1 MATFTSSSPGDP
13 NADPN
18 ALFNL
23 GQDLQTA
30 QGIQGTSQKLA
41 FGQQAL
47 ADQQTEVGLR
57 GDVTSSDPSVSGPAL
72 NQLAG
77 IDPAAATAQLTY
89 KTTQASLPLQRAQ
102 AMSNFEANGLRA
114 VTLSSNPQQAYEGP
128 GGYVQHMASMG
139 IPVPPTYDPAYVTS
153 GAFSGMSADD
163 FAKYKMTI
171 PQYGPAQGGGG
182 ASDGAAPGGPGPTTA
197 GAGVAPS
204 PANNNPGNLKVPGG
218 SGFQT
223 FSSPAAGD
231 AAAQQQLLIDNTTHG
246 LKTPAQI
253 ISSWAPPSDHNN
265 TAAYIQ
271 KVSSALGIDP
281 NAPVDLTDPVLRG
294 KFANAMYAQEG
305 AGVPGFGGTAPAAT
319 QQTPPAAPPPGT
331 NQLASVGLSATP
343 AGSYT
348 PGGPGDQVSP
358 QQPDAGVIDVTSSGA
373 NPTPTPAVAGPGSS
387 PGGAAPLPQS
397 PVPPSAVAIPAAGP
411 PIDVPHDE
419 HGPIPSTIT
428 LPGGQTV
435 TPQPADRTFEQAY
448 IAGKPQMDPSGSYF
462 IGRNASTGQPA
473 VHYAPG
479 GASDPLTIAA
489 TSSLKALSA
498 KGFIFTPNAQG
509 LPQITGA
516 VPGSEADVSGAMARA
531 TQQAANTAAVNGP
544 GALLKP
550 LPGPIPEPPIDPL
563 QDAPNNEAGAAY
575 FKNLADAGT
584 TAMSKDNEQQ
594 ESYKQDAENAQDFID
609 ISKKVPTGPYQGS
622 AFMSTMRAA
631 GLSENGPAA
640 YQELDKLAA
649 QMQTSG
655 LPKGFSRLDIPIVRS
670 VTAAQPG
677 KVNVNVVNQSIASS
691 KIARDNRQ
699 SDYIQNRAA
708 YAAQHH
714 GVVAGFDRMWNDYN
728 DNVATT
734 AYVDPNDPVKGLMV
748 NAAAPPFDQ
757 WSQLRADPTTGKYQ
771 PALAKVPDAT
781 LQAYR
786 SGGQPQAAPGQAPAP
801 SGPTDMR
808 QAAAAPS
815 PAQGPMQSARY
826 AATHPDETSGLAGA
840 RPPQANPLAALE
852 GHVVQ
857 QNGHSFLIQN
867 GQAIPQ

>member
-18 ALFNL
+18 QLFNL

-57 GDVTSSDPSVSGPAL
+57 GDVTSADPSVSGPAL

-77 IDPAAATAQLTY
+77 IDPAAATAQLQY

-114 VTLSSNPQQAYEGP
+114 VTLSSDPKSAYEGP
-128 GGYVQHMASMG
+128 GGYVAHMASMG
-139 IPVPPTYDPAYVTS
+139 IQVPQTYDPAYVTS

-171 PQYGPAQGGGG
+171 PQYGPASGGGSTPG
-182 ASDGAAPGGPGPTTA
+182 DASAPGVGPTAGAPGPTDGSVGLQGPQGPASARGLGDGGLTPDQSALFNAPLTA
-197 GAGVAPS
+197 GDGVGAPQATPADLASMGGAMPAVGPGS
-204 PANNNPGNLKVPGG
+204 PA
-218 SGFQT
+218 
-223 FSSPAAGD
+223 PA
-231 AAAQQQLLIDNTTHG
+231 
-246 LKTPAQI
+246 
-253 ISSWAPPSDHNN
+253 
-265 TAAYIQ
+265 
-271 KVSSALGIDP
+271 
-281 NAPVDLTDPVLRG
+281 
-294 KFANAMYAQEG
+294 
-305 AGVPGFGGTAPAAT
+305 
-319 QQTPPAAPPPGT
+319 T
-331 NQLASVGLSATP
+331 NQLADVGLSATP

-348 PGGPGDQVSP
+348 PGAPGDQVSP

-373 NPTPTPAVAGPGSS
+373 NPAPTPPVATS
-387 PGGAAPLPQS
+387 A
-397 PVPPSAVAIPAAGP
+397 VPPSAVAIPGAGAP
-411 PIDVPHDE
+411 VAEPHEE
-419 HGPIPSTIT
+419 HGAIPSTIT

-435 TPQPADRTFEQAY
+435 TPQAADRTFEQAY
-448 IAGKPQMDPSGSYF
+448 IAGKPLMDPSGAYF

-479 GASDPLTIAA
+479 GAQDPLTVAA
-489 TSSLKALSA
+489 TSSLKSLAA

-563 QDAPNNEAGAAY
+563 QDAPNNAAGAAY

-609 ISKKVPTGPYQGS
+609 ISRKVPTGPYQGS

-757 WSQLRADPTTGKYQ
+757 WAQLRADPTTGKYQ

-808 QAAAAPS
+808 QAAAAPP